1 MSRTSYEQGAQR
13 LVPILLLFYLL
24 PHLPRIAPLPMSF
37 FGSTASSTATST
49 TVADKDIEVADP
61 PTDSIS
67 CLSFSSQA
75 DYLAVGS
82 WSNEVCIDGA
92 LSGFLV
98 L

>member
-1 MSRTSYEQGAQR
+1 MV
-13 LVPILLLFYLL
+13 LILLFFYSL
-24 PHLPRIAPLPMSF
+24 PHLSRLAPLAMSF

-49 TVADKDIEVADP
+49 AVADKDIEVADP

-82 WSNEVCIDGA
+82 WSNEVIINGVWVA
-92 LSGFLV
+92 LMCTERVASLFC
-98 L
+98 